1 MFTAFDSKNIARF
14 KRLAQENLWILL
26 GLFCTA
32 GGSLV
37 LVRVLTEFL
46 SPSQYGEL
54 SLANTLAN
62 LVNQIFMCGLISGIG
77 RFYSIANEKNDLNKY
92 VRDSFYIIGL
102 ASIAVIIMCI
112 FLCTW
117 LIFIDRSNLIS
128 LIVVTI
134 IFSIITTINS
144 SLSDLQN
151 AARKRKIVTFNTS
164 LDAILKILFAIVI
177 LKFLNDS
184 TVSVMIAFLL
194 AAIFTVLSQLACL
207 KQTIGATQT
216 PQGASTEQHQWLRK
230 IWDYAWPFSAWG
242 AFTWAQQASDKWAL
256 QFFATTDEVG
266 IYTVLF
272 QLGYVPIGMISSI
285 FTAFLIPI
293 FFQRAGDATDD
304 TRNANVR
311 RINLIITLCGL
322 ALTFLCFIVAWFLHG
337 FIFQVFVNK
346 AFRGSSY
353 LLPWFILAGG
363 MFATGQISALKL
375 MSELRSRHLLPVK
388 VLTAVLGVGI
398 NVLGAWY
405 AGLIGVTTALVLFT
419 FIYLAWTMLVA
430 HRTNRIP
437 YNV

>member
-14 KRLAQENLWILL
+14 KHLTQENLWILL

-62 LVNQIFMCGLISGIG
+62 LVNQIFMCGLISGVG
-77 RFYSIANEKNDLNKY
+77 RFYSIASEKNDLNKY

-102 ASIAVIIMCI
+102 GSIAVIILCI
-112 FLCTW
+112 FLCIW
-117 LIFIDRSNLIS
+117 LIFTNKSNLIY

-151 AARKRKIVTFNTS
+151 AARKRKIVTFNNS
-164 LDAILKILFAIVI
+164 LDVILKILFAVVV
-177 LKFLNDS
+177 LKFISDS

-194 AAIFTVLSQLACL
+194 AAIVTARSQLTCL
-207 KQTIGATQT
+207 RQTIGTSQSAQHVS
-216 PQGASTEQHQWLRK
+216 AEQHQWLRK

-266 IYTVLF
+266 IYSVLF
-272 QLGYVPIGMISSI
+272 QIGYVPIGMISSI

-293 FFQRAGDATDD
+293 FFQKVGDATND
-304 TRNANVR
+304 TRNENVR
-311 RINLIITLCGL
+311 RINLIITLCS
-322 ALTFLCFIVAWFLHG
+322 LTLTVLCFIVAWFLHG

-346 AFRGSSY
+346 AFRGNSY
-353 LLPWFILAGG
+353 LLPWFTLAGG
-363 MFATGQISALKL
+363 MFATGQISALTL

-388 VLTAVLGVGI
+388 VFTALLGVGL
-398 NVLGAWY
+398 NVFGAWY
-405 AGLIGVTTALVLFT
+405 AGLIGVTIALVFFT

-430 HRTNRIP
+430 HRTNWIP
-437 YNV
+437 NNV